1 MAETD
6 STPIAENEQVKEL
19 LALLKENNAPGY
31 EEFSKLIGHV
41 SEMEQRLSEATEEL
55 KAMRREMQ
63 GLQNHSLK
71 DSLQKSCIAIETNLA
86 TMHQRLSKLK
96 EQIIDGCRNI
106 LTDFKERGAV
116 ALNGIT
122 RFLHIRPALEAVQNA
137 SEKGIQA
144 CNRAVSRIDAFST
157 EYHEAG
163 RHFKNMGRTLQ
174 GKPAEAEAKENG
186 KLASIFKGG
195 LQSTAYLYCFYQPQ
209 RGAVPEYPRP
219 VGTDCGAPPLRF
231 EGHAGAGD
239 KNGVGKETAV
249 TFPRQGK
256 PVIYRFRRKGGT

>member
-55 KAMRREMQ
+55 KAIRQEMQ

-71 DSLQKSCIAIETNLA
+71 ESIQKSCKDLEANVA
-86 TMHQRLSKLK
+86 VMRQRLSKLK

-195 LQSTAYLYCFYQPQ
+195 FKVQRTFIASISRSAERSLNTLARLEQTAERRPSVLKAMREQATKTESAKKQPL
-209 RGAVPEYPRP
+209 PS
-219 VGTDCGAPPLRF
+219 
-231 EGHAGAGD
+231 HD
-239 KNGVGKETAV
+239 KES
-249 TFPRQGK
+249 R
-256 PVIYRFRRKGGT
+256 

>member
-71 DSLQKSCIAIETNLA
+71 DSLQKSCKAIETNLA

-122 RFLHIRPALEAVQNA
+122 QFLHIRPALEAIQNE

-144 CNRAVSRIDAFST
+144 CDRAISRIDAFSA
-157 EYHEAG
+157 EYHEVG
-163 RHFKNMGRTLQ
+163 RHLKNMGRTLQ

-186 KLASIFKGG
+186 KLAAIFKGG
-195 LQSTAYLYCFYQPQ
+195 FKVQRTLIASIS
-209 RGAVPEYPRP
+209 RGAERSLNTLARLEQTAERRPSVLKAMREQAAKTEPAKKQPVPS
-219 VGTDCGAPPLRF
+219 
-231 EGHAGAGD
+231 HD
-239 KNGVGKETAV
+239 KES
-249 TFPRQGK
+249 R
-256 PVIYRFRRKGGT
+256 

>member
-71 DSLQKSCIAIETNLA
+71 DSLQKSCKAIETNLA

-195 LQSTAYLYCFYQPQ
+195 FKVQRTFIASISRSAERSLNTLARLEQTAERRPSVLKAMREQATKTESAKKQP
-209 RGAVPEYPRP
+209 VPS
-219 VGTDCGAPPLRF
+219 
-231 EGHAGAGD
+231 HD
-239 KNGVGKETAV
+239 KES
-249 TFPRQGK
+249 R
-256 PVIYRFRRKGGT
+256 

>member
-55 KAMRREMQ
+55 KAIRQEMQ

-71 DSLQKSCIAIETNLA
+71 ESIQKSCKDLEANVA
-86 TMHQRLSKLK
+86 VMRQHLSKLK

-122 RFLHIRPALEAVQNA
+122 RFLHIRSALEAVQNA

-195 LQSTAYLYCFYQPQ
+195 FKVQRTFIASISRSAERSLNTLARLEQTAERRPSVLKAMREQATKTESAKKQPL
-209 RGAVPEYPRP
+209 PS
-219 VGTDCGAPPLRF
+219 
-231 EGHAGAGD
+231 HD
-239 KNGVGKETAV
+239 KES
-249 TFPRQGK
+249 R
-256 PVIYRFRRKGGT
+256 